1 VRSSEEGSLC
11 WRSFFNAIAAFLR
24 AYILHE
30 ISLGS
35 IPTLTLL
42 VFPQESQDYG
52 FNPLTIDDEQ
62 IDVVQL
68 LAANIERLEEKI
80 AEAEAEKAS
89 LVEEIQEMLPEETA
103 PPERTPKR
111 STWELMTK
119 QTSPM
124 RMLCLTSK
132 HRPIMLRCSG
142 T

>member
-11 WRSFFNAIAAFLR
+11 WRSFFNAVAAFLR

-103 PPERTPKR
+103 PPERTPNDPHG
-111 STWELMTK
+111 S
-119 QTSPM
+119 
-124 RMLCLTSK
+124 
-132 HRPIMLRCSG
+132 
-142 T
+142 

>member
-1 VRSSEEGSLC
+1 MRSSEEGSLC
-11 WRSFFNAIAAFLR
+11 WRSFFNAVAAFLR

-80 AEAEAEKAS
+80 AEAEANRS
-89 LVEEIQEMLPEETA
+89 GA
-103 PPERTPKR
+103 PAGA
-111 STWELMTK
+111 
-119 QTSPM
+119 TSADGKLHGIPFEV
-124 RMLCLTSK
+124 RVTDKSPSIPRL
-132 HRPIMLRCSG
+132 
-142 T
+142 